1 MRRFIGMGVTIS
13 VLLALTACNE
23 TAQRSDAVAKISP
36 TRSPT
41 PPEESRPTKASGP
54 VAILPE
60 SGDLAPGSYAITEL
74 GQRADGYPRRLIVM
88 LPAGWATSD
97 GIVHKRID
105 QPGAMTLSA
114 WRVDYV
120 FDDPCR
126 WQASTRSELDLANHG
141 VHQDLHQAATGSV
154 VPKAPRGGL
163 ANQQNRTPS
172 QLLSVEV
179 GEVSSLKI
187 ELSVPLDLDTARC
200 DLGTFRPWAGASSAA
215 DASIQHVPGQTDV
228 VYMVDLDRAALVID
242 ASYTPQTTES
252 DLAELEAILAS
263 MTIDLADD

>member
-41 PPEESRPTKASGP
+41 PPEEPRPTKPSGP
-54 VAILPE
+54 VTIPE
-60 SGDLAPGSYAITEL
+60 SGALAPDSYAITEL
-74 GQRADGYPRRLIVM
+74 GTPADGYPRRLIVT

-105 QPGAMTLSA
+105 RPGAMTLSA

-120 FDDPCR
+120 FDDPCH
-126 WQASTRSELDLANHG
+126 WQASTRSKLDLDNHR

-163 ANQQNRTPS
+163 ANQQDRTPS

-187 ELSVPLDLDTARC
+187 ELSVPLDLDIPSC
-200 DLGTFRPWAGASSAA
+200 DLGAFRPWAGASSAA